1 MHACLLHASVNFK
14 LSCTVHIYVKCLA
27 TYVHIITL
35 CSYICNYKSY
45 SPNLYSAG
53 GIDYNSGPYNVTFS
67 PGVTR
72 APFDI
77 MINNDNILER
87 NESFRLTIAM
97 DSLPKKVTNVSI
109 AQATVIIVDDDS
121 K

>member
-1 MHACLLHASVNFK
+1 
-14 LSCTVHIYVKCLA
+14 
-27 TYVHIITL
+27 
-35 CSYICNYKSY
+35 
-45 SPNLYSAG
+45 
-53 GIDYNSGPYNVTFS
+53 
-67 PGVTR
+67 
-72 APFDI
+72 
-77 MINNDNILER
+77 MINSDNILER